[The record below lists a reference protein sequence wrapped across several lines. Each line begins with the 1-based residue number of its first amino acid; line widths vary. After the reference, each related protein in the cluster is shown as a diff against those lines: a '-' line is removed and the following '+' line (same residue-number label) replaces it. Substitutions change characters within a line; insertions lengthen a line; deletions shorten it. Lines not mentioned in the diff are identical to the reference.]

1 MIQARSAE
9 GQNAGRRVERQGGIM
24 ESRVVAPRVVDP
36 WVRPQG
42 WASEYISGLDPRVV
56 EPKVK
61 PQGYTSRLDPRAS
74 ATDAALNEGQG
85 TV

>member
-1 MIQARSAE
+1 MIQGRSAE

-24 ESRVVAPRVVDP
+24 ESQVVAPR
-36 WVRPQG
+36 VRPQG
-42 WASEYISGLDPRVV
+42 WASEYTSGLDPRVV
-56 EPKVK
+56 DPKVI